1 MLGMDTPLSP
11 AYLEHLAGTMRDV
24 LEVDARLAAIP
35 PVDIIGIEW
44 FAEAAYALYAAGVLE
59 KDGDGC
65 LHPFDTATW
74 DDTAGLLE
82 GMDRTAPTS
91 ENGGAAITRLELA
104 RLLAETFGVE
114 EAGGTPFPDTGDG
127 LVAALAEL
135 EVVSGYADGTFRPQ
149 QPITRGEMW
158 TMAYRLLLAVAEP
171 LVEDLAA

>member
-1 MLGMDTPLSP
+1 
-11 AYLEHLAGTMRDV
+11 
-24 LEVDARLAAIP
+24 
-35 PVDIIGIEW
+35 
-44 FAEAAYALYAAGVLE
+44 
-59 KDGDGC
+59 
-65 LHPFDTATW
+65 
-74 DDTAGLLE
+74 
-82 GMDRTAPTS
+82 MDRTAPTS